1 MSWRKIAV
9 NTIYQLI
16 GKGFSILTN
25 ILMLALITRAL
36 GVAQFG
42 EYVLVTTVPTFLYL
56 FADFG
61 LNAVFLREVAKDN
74 HHIAKFGSLLSMRL
88 ILAAASLVFGLA
100 YAFLYPHA
108 PLVRAGIMIA
118 LTTVFTQG
126 VFISLNALFQHNLRY
141 ELSALAGILAH
152 VFAVAL
158 VVWGFLNHAGLLFFV
173 GVWAATVLV
182 LAGAAFLFSWKLP
195 EKPQFSWDPKWVRRI
210 FLLSLPIGLMLVFS
224 QINFTADVFLLRA
237 MDSAEAVGIYR
248 LGYKVFENILPI
260 PIFFVNA
267 LYPVMLQDH
276 KQSLA
281 ALWERLKKGVWI
293 LLASALVLVVLGLA
307 VAPILISILG
317 GADFRDSIL
326 VLRVLVISL
335 PVFFLTAPLQWFLIT
350 VGREWVLPL
359 IYALAA
365 AFNVWVNFSFI
376 PEYSY
381 FASLFATIA
390 SEVLILFL
398 LLIQIVRFKRG
409 IIKAK
414 GTAR

>member
-1 MSWRKIAV
+1 MSWRKIAA
-9 NTIYQLI
+9 NTIYQLV

-25 ILMLALITRAL
+25 VLMLALITRAL

-42 EYVLVTTVPTFLYL
+42 EYILVTTVPTFLYL

-74 HHIAKFGSLLSMRL
+74 HHVAKFGSLLSLRL
-88 ILAAASLVFGLA
+88 ILAGLSLVPGVA
-100 YAFLYPHA
+100 YAFFYPHS
-108 PLVRAGIMIA
+108 PLVQVGIMIA
-118 LTTVFTQG
+118 LTTVFTHG
-126 VFISLNALFQHNLRY
+126 VYTSLNALFQHNLRY
-141 ELSALAGILAH
+141 ELSTLAGILAH
-152 VFAVAL
+152 LFAVAA
-158 VVWGFLNHAGLLFFV
+158 VVWGFLNQAGLLFFV
-173 GVWAATVLV
+173 SVWATTVLV
-182 LAGAAFLFSWKLP
+182 LAGSAFLFSGKLP
-195 EKPQFSWDPKWVRRI
+195 EKPQFSWDLRWIRRL
-210 FLLSLPIGLMLVFS
+210 FLLSLPVGLMLIFS
-224 QINFTADVFLLRA
+224 QINFMADVFLLRA

-276 KQSLA
+276 KQSLE
-281 ALWERLKKGVWI
+281 ALWGRLSKGVGV
-293 LLASALVLVVLGLA
+293 LLATALALAVLGL
-307 VAPILISILG
+307 VAAPLIISILG
-317 GADFRDSIL
+317 GADFKDSIL

-350 VGREWVLPL
+350 VGRERVLPL

-365 AFNVWVNFSFI
+365 VFNVGINLSFI

-390 SEVLILFL
+390 AEVLILFL
-398 LLIQIVRFKRG
+398 LLIQTARFKRG
-409 IIKAK
+409 IIKANK
-414 GTAR
+414 

>member
-1 MSWRKIAV
+1 
-9 NTIYQLI
+9 
-16 GKGFSILTN
+16 
-25 ILMLALITRAL
+25 
-36 GVAQFG
+36 
-42 EYVLVTTVPTFLYL
+42 LYL

-74 HHIAKFGSLLSMRL
+74 HHIAKFGSLLSLRL
-88 ILAAASLVFGLA
+88 VLAGLSLVLGLA

-108 PLVRAGIMIA
+108 QLVQIGIIIA

-141 ELSALAGILAH
+141 DLSALAGIVAH
-152 VFAVAL
+152 VAAAAL
-158 VVWGFLNHAGLLFFV
+158 VFWGFLNHAGLLFFV
-173 GVWAATVLV
+173 GVWAATALI
-182 LAGAAFLFSWKLP
+182 LAGAAFLLSGKLP
-195 EKPQFSWDPKWVRRI
+195 EKPRFSWDPKWVRRI
-210 FLLSLPIGLMLVFS
+210 FSLSLPIGLMLIFS
-224 QINFTADVFLLRA
+224 QINFMADVFLLRA

-281 ALWERLKKGVWI
+281 ALWGRLKKGVWI
-293 LLASALVLVVLGLA
+293 LLASALVLVALGLA
-307 VAPILISILG
+307 AAPILISILG

-350 VGREWVLPL
+350 VGRERVLPL

-365 AFNVWVNFSFI
+365 TFNVWVNFSFI

-398 LLIQIVRFKRG
+398 LLIQTARFKRG

-414 GTAR
+414 R